1 MYQTKKTYIQPNMQ
15 MADLIFENPSLLLLL
30 EHFEIDFIVHDKTV
44 NQICSENNINTNVF
58 ISFCNLYNGFS
69 LVNFENYQPS
79 DILSII
85 KFLKNCHSYYKE
97 EKYPEILNL
106 IKELYTLNNSDE
118 IKLVEKFFIEYFN
131 EVSEHLNYEDEIAF
145 PYFCKVSNASSSN
158 KKAKEFSVKDYRDHH
173 TDIETKLS
181 ELRNLLLKHILI
193 KNDRIIR
200 RKLLFSLF
208 ELEFDL
214 NIHSV
219 IEEKVLIPLV
229 NKIEIKN

>member
-1 MYQTKKTYIQPNMQ
+1 MYQTKKTYIQPNML
-15 MADLIFENPSLLLLL
+15 MADLIFENPSLLLLM

-44 NQICSENNINTNVF
+44 SQICNENNINTNVF
-58 ISFCNLYNGFS
+58 ISFCNLFNGFNLVS
-69 LVNFENYQPS
+69 LENYQS
-79 DILSII
+79 TDILSII
-85 KFLKNCHSYYKE
+85 KFLKNCHYYYKK
-97 EKYPEILNL
+97 EKYPEILSL
-106 IKELYTLNNSDE
+106 IKDLYTLNNSDE

-145 PYFCKVSNASSSN
+145 PYFCEVANASLSG
-158 KKAKEFSVKDYRDHH
+158 KKSKEFSVKEYRDHH

-181 ELRNLLLKHILI
+181 ELRNLLLKHISI

-214 NIHSV
+214 NIHSL
-219 IEEKVLIPLV
+219 IEEKILIPLI
-229 NKIEIKN
+229 NKIELKN